1 MNGLHGIIFSYE
13 KEPGLRELVEHRMPA
28 SIPFGGR
35 YRVIDFMLSNM
46 QNAGVTDV
54 GVVLHGN
61 YQSLLDHLGNGKTW
75 DMSRKYGGLR
85 LLPPFADNRK
95 YRSGEEFEGK
105 MQALAGVRSYLQE
118 IRQDYVVV
126 ADSDLIINI
135 DLADVFAAHLKSG
148 ADITCVCTPNYK
160 ETLNATFFQLGED
173 NKVLKTLCSP
183 KKPEGYHCLEI
194 YILSKDLLLRLV
206 DQCEA
211 EEKVSFR
218 SDVLNGMGDQFDIR
232 GYVFNGLAAQ
242 IRTVKEYYDR
252 SMDLLDPRVYRE
264 LSTAAHPI
272 RAKEDDETPTYIA
285 PESKCTNSLV
295 ADGCIIEGT
304 VESSVIFPGVKVA
317 KGAVVKNSILFKNAT
332 VEENAEVSYVIA
344 DKNVQIRR
352 GSRLAGHEN
361 YPMAI
366 SKNSVI

>member
-13 KEPGLRELVEHRMPA
+13 KESGLRELVEHRMPA
-28 SIPFGGR
+28 SIPYGGR

-54 GVVLHGN
+54 GIILHGN
-61 YQSLLDHLGNGKTW
+61 YQSLLDHVGNGKTW

-85 LLPPFADNRK
+85 ILPPFADNRK

-118 IRQDYVVV
+118 IRQDYVVL

-135 DLADVFAAHLKSG
+135 PLSDVYETHLASG

-160 ETLNATFFQLGED
+160 QTENATFFQLGED
-173 NKVLKTLCSP
+173 NKVVKTLCSP

-194 YILSKDLLLRLV
+194 YVLSKELLLKLV
-206 DQCEA
+206 DECEA

-218 SDVLNGMGDQFDIR
+218 SDVLNGMGDKLDIR
-232 GYVFNGLAAQ
+232 GYVWTGLAAQ
-242 IRTVKEYYDR
+242 IRTLKEYYDR
-252 SMDLLDPRVYRE
+252 SMDMLDPKVYRE
-264 LSTAAHPI
+264 VANAARPI

-285 PESKCTNSLV
+285 PDSKVTNSLV
-295 ADGCIIEGT
+295 ADGCNIEGT
-304 VESSVIFPGVKVA
+304 VENSIIFPGVTVA
-317 KGAVVKNSILFKNAT
+317 RGAAVKNSVIFKNTT
-332 VEENAEVSYVIA
+332 VEENASISYVIA
-344 DKNVQIRR
+344 DKNVTIRR
-352 GSRLAGHEN
+352 GGKLNGHEN

>member
-28 SIPFGGR
+28 SVPFGGR

-46 QNAGVTDV
+46 QNAGITDV
-54 GVVLHGN
+54 GVILHGN

-85 LLPPFADNRK
+85 MLPPFADNRT
-95 YRSGEEFEGK
+95 YQSTEFRGK
-105 MQALAGVRSYLQE
+105 MEALAGVRSYLRE
-118 IRQDYVVV
+118 IRQDYVVL

-135 DLADVFAAHLKSG
+135 DLDAVFEKHIETG
-148 ADITCVCTPNYK
+148 ADITCVCTANFK
-160 ETLNATFFQLGED
+160 QTENATFFQLD
-173 NKVLKTLCSP
+173 RDDRVIKTLRNP
-183 KKPEGYHCLEI
+183 AKPEGYHCLEI
-194 YILSKDLLLRLV
+194 YIMSKELLLKLV
-206 DQCEA
+206 DECAA
-211 EEKVSFR
+211 EQKYTFR
-218 SDVLNGMGDQFDIR
+218 TDVLHGMGDQLNIR
-232 GYVFNGLAAQ
+232 GYVFDGLAAQ
-242 IRTVKEYYDR
+242 IRTIKEYYDR
-252 SMDLLDPRVYRE
+252 SMDMLDPKVYHE
-264 LSTAAHPI
+264 LSTARRPI

-285 PESKCTNSLV
+285 PESKCVNSLV

-304 VESSVIFPGVKVA
+304 VENSVIFPGVKVA
-317 KGAVVKNSILFKNAT
+317 RGAVVKNSILFKNAA

-352 GSRLAGHEN
+352 GSHLTGHEN